1 MKHFVTDVSGCAL
14 KDFCHSLG
22 CGGVV
27 IAVASGGTLIKREEF
42 LK

>member
-1 MKHFVTDVSGCAL
+1 MKSFVRDVLECAL

-22 CGGVV
+22 CSGVV
-27 IAVASGGTLIKREEF
+27 IAVASGGILIECEEF